1 MGQELKDFVS
11 GFSSGYKLATPTEG
25 ELKAKQERDRQDAIS
40 KLAENDQSA
49 VPGRLGVAP
58 HLYKTGDDGSGTG
71 SGTGSGKV
79 GRSLPVFA
87 TDLGEMAPYA
97 QSISKVESGGRYDAL
112 GPKTKTGDR
121 AYGRYQVMGANI
133 PKWTQKYLGRSM
145 TPDEF
150 LKDPEAQDKVFAG
163 EFGSYI
169 KKYGNPA
176 DAASVW
182 HSGRPLATAARLG
195 LSDGNMKTTDYA
207 KAVVGSLPR
216 SASSAPAV
224 QPALPPTAVNA
235 APAPIQGIPMP
246 APGGRT
252 MVLPG
257 AQAEADQGDTYNPGD
272 DNQPTQLAADGG
284 AIMPVMQMPPDD
296 QMQDAAPPLPPRRP
310 SDAELQVDP
319 QINSQPDYHRIAGT
333 HEAIDAGMGAISRDL
348 ENPDAALPQAG
359 SDYHGRVAAFHRGDD
374 AATPQ
379 EIRQIDQTIDPDN
392 RLVADAKAVA
402 RLNAGYKYFLMQGD
416 PDRAEKYAKSI
427 LGYTKQ
433 AVKYY
438 GAQAEQKLR
447 AGDIAGAAEDIQK
460 GHNEVPN
467 GASLYIDKVDPKTGK
482 VDYRVLDEDG
492 DLTERGQA
500 YANQLMSVATGM
512 QNGSEWLNQIA
523 QGRQNSLTAAQK
535 AAEKR
540 RAADEGAA
548 NSFYGGSDMDLI
560 NKMSPEAR
568 KGFDAASP
576 ALKRQMLADLA
587 NRENAARAQTKD
599 DQKQAYYQRK
609 QDLADTKAQDQ
620 QDYAGHA
627 AAIENAR
634 DALIAQRND
643 DPYDTEKMQAA
654 QAAYDK
660 ALSDARAWAGAGPNR
675 AAFVPQLERL
685 GKSGGGV
692 GGGAAGGTGGG
703 GKGGTKD
710 ERNIAGL
717 DRQYTMFE
725 KAAQREKDPERQK
738 QLMAALPHQKAQ
750 IEFAKH
756 DTGFDDKITPDVE
769 AQASRIIGLKE
780 GAEPDDKQSTQL
792 NEYQNA
798 IRGIL
803 QGDNDLTPKQAADL
817 AKLAV
822 KTGKI
827 NLDNG
832 LYSING
838 SDPIRMSP
846 RAVSSLA
853 RLVKMNKPAEQPT
866 ATTRNP
872 FSPDRPSSIPTPDEA
887 DTANARAQRVQARQ
901 EDAAP
906 RRRRD
911 KSAEYDQLRSQIDD
925 STFERMKQLS
935 GSTDGR
941 VPLAYLRRV
950 VREQAGKR
958 ARVVDPDPNMP

>member
-25 ELKAKQERDRQDAIS
+25 ELKAKQEKDRQDAIS

-58 HLYKTGDDGSGTG
+58 HLYKTGDDSTPEGAIPSRSRAPSFILAENDPTLR
-71 SGTGSGKV
+71 SYLDTTIGK
-79 GRSLPVFA
+79 
-87 TDLGEMAPYA
+87 
-97 QSISKVESGGRYDAL
+97 ESGNNPNAKNPHSTATGL
-112 GPKTKTGDR
+112 GQFTEGTWRDMMRKHPE
-121 AYGRYQVMGANI
+121 
-133 PKWTQKYLGRSM
+133 LGL
-145 TPDEF
+145 TPDGRTDAEQSKRALEAFTRDNAAGLKSAGFDPNPGNLYVSHF
-150 LKDPEAQDKVFAG
+150 LGINGAKKMLSGLNSDPNAPATTYADPAAVAANRSVF
-163 EFGSYI
+163 Y
-169 KKYGNPA
+169 NP
-176 DAASVW
+176 DGTPKSAASFYKERT
-182 HSGRPLATAARLG
+182 SKYQKRA
-195 LSDGNMKTTDYA
+195 D
-207 KAVVGSLPR
+207 VGID
-216 SASSAPAV
+216 
-224 QPALPPTAVNA
+224 T
-235 APAPIQGIPMP
+235 
-246 APGGRT
+246 
-252 MVLPG
+252 
-257 AQAEADQGDTYNPGD
+257 GDTYNPGD

-319 QINSQPDYHRIAGT
+319 RSNSEPDYHRIAGT

-609 QDLADTKAQDQ
+609 QDLADQKAQDS
-620 QDYAGHA
+620 QDAAGHSA
-627 AAIENAR
+627 NIENAR

-643 DPYDTEKMQAA
+643 DPNDTEKMQAA

-660 ALSDARAWAGAGPNR
+660 ALKDARDWAGAGPNR
-675 AAFVPQLERL
+675 HAFIPQFERL
-685 GKSGGGV
+685 SKAGGGV
-692 GGGAAGGTGGG
+692 GGGAAGGTGGA
-703 GKGGTKD
+703 KGGTKD

-769 AQASRIIGLKE
+769 TQASRVIGLKE

-846 RAVSSLA
+846 RAVAALA

-872 FSPDRPSSIPTPDEA
+872 FSPDKPSSIPTPDEA

-911 KSAEYDQLRSQIDD
+911 KSAEYDQLRSQVDD

-958 ARVVDPDPNMP
+958 VRAIEPDPNMP